1 MSENTRTAMSENV
14 CLSDSQLFNHDAALK
29 RLGGDNELFADM
41 SLFFFEDSPGLL
53 GEVAEGIRQGDSER
67 VTRAA
72 HSLRGLA
79 ANFDAYD
86 VVRVSQAIENT
97 ACDENL
103 LEINTLLTELRQHV
117 SRLNEALAQF
127 RPA

>member
-1 MSENTRTAMSENV
+1 MTDNIQLTVFARDRANE
-14 CLSDSQLFNHDAALK
+14 LFNHDAALK

-53 GEVAEGIRQGDSER
+53 DEIGDGIEQQNAEK
-67 VTRAA
+67 VVRAA

-86 VVRVSQAIENT
+86 VVRIAQTIEQS
-97 ACDENL
+97 AREENL
-103 LEINTLLTELRQHV
+103 GEIGKLLEELRGHV
-117 SRLNEALAQF
+117 HRLNDALAQY
-127 RPA
+127 RPV